1 MITEFKGK
9 KSLIQEIGMKFDE
22 AVVLFSK
29 ETLLSMSMVSI
40 VGGSGTNTY
49 CDGAQCVTG
58 CNNNCGCG
66 TSSTGSGGTNTG
78 GSGSNGGTNSTSYY
92 YSHGGDGSIG

>member
-1 MITEFKGK
+1 MKLRK
-9 KSLIQEIGMKFDE
+9 KENLIEKIGMKFDE
-22 AVVLFSK
+22 AVALFSG
-29 ETLLSMSMVSI
+29 ETLLSMSMVNI
-40 VGGSGTNTY
+40 VGGNNTY

-78 GSGSNGGTNSTSYY
+78 GSGSNGGTNST
-92 YSHGGDGSIG
+92 GGAGSIGG